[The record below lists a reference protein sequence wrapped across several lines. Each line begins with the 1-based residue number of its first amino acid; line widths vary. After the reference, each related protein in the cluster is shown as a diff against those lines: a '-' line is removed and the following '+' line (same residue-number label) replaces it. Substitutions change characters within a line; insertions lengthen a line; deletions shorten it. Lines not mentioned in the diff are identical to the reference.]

1 VVKDLG
7 VTGIGNNGEG
17 TARESTGGSSRDGDL
32 GALAASGLRLLLAKV
47 RAVLWTTDLELRV
60 TSTMGS
66 GLASLGLR
74 PGDGVGLSLYEYLG
88 QGSGAGTSGRE
99 EHRSDAFPP
108 VVAHLGAL
116 RGEARDFEHDWN
128 GRRMSVRI
136 EPLRGEDGAL
146 SGLLGLAIDVTDQ
159 RELERATKQR
169 EDELRE
175 ARKHEPLRR
184 LSRTRLSELADVLTA
199 ILGLGDRLSAGA
211 VGHPLAP
218 EAERLSR
225 MAVRGAGLLREL
237 RDGAPETP
245 EREART
251 PSDLRGLET
260 ILLVDD
266 EPQVRGF
273 VRRALEE
280 YGYRVLDAGQVDE
293 ALSIG
298 GSYDGQIHLLLTDV
312 VLPGM
317 SGPQLAARLAPLRPE
332 MRILYMTGYADD
344 AIVHRGVL
352 SAGQSLLV
360 KPFTSLGLAHE
371 VKRVLRI

>member
-17 TARESTGGSSRDGDL
+17 TARENTGGSSRDGEL
-32 GALAASGLRLLLAKV
+32 GAVAGLRLLLGKV
-47 RAVLWTTDLELRV
+47 QAVLWTTDLELRV

-66 GLASLGLR
+66 GLALLGLR

-88 QGSGAGTSGRE
+88 NGSGAASGGRE
-99 EHRSDAFPP
+99 DAFPP
-108 VVAHLGAL
+108 VAAHLGAL

-136 EPLRGEDGAL
+136 EALRGQDGAL
-146 SGLLGLAIDVTDQ
+146 SGLIGLAIDVTDQ
-159 RELERATKQR
+159 RELERTTKQR
-169 EDELRE
+169 EEELRD
-175 ARKHEPLRR
+175 ARKHEPLVR

-199 ILGLGDRLSAGA
+199 ILGLGDRLSAA
-211 VGHPLAP
+211 AAGHPLAP

-237 RDGAPETP
+237 RDGSPETP